1 MAAHSSRAGLA
12 RCGRLIAWVGAQVL
26 AALAL
31 GACATASSP
40 LGIPTTIP
48 RIADATQGHPVKVAV
63 FYGTNRVPAAKPV
76 YFDDNE
82 APGIQYGYALVSLPW
97 IHKSGRIETPTA
109 FDWDKGN
116 PDKFMLLLDAAPLR
130 PDEFIAQ
137 VNRSFASD
145 SHKRIGFVFVH
156 GFNVPFRDAALRTAQ
171 LAVDMQL
178 PVVPAFFSWPSNG
191 ESAIEGTANYLRDFT
206 KAISSIPALEEFL
219 VQFGEKTRAEEIFV
233 LAHSM
238 GSWTTTH
245 ALMSLALNRPKLAA
259 KIKLVTLA
267 APDIDA
273 RVFTVQIAP
282 AMVKAGY
289 TVNLYASD
297 KDRALNASNVVWG
310 RPRAGIAGEALTLSA
325 GVETVDA
332 SNIDTDFLGHSKYG
346 DSPVLLQ
353 DMALFYKG
361 ARAGQRPGLI
371 PRKTGAGAYWQIPA
385 LAR

>member
-1 MAAHSSRAGLA
+1 MAAHFSHARLA
-12 RCGRLIAWVGAQVL
+12 RCGRLVALLGSQIL
-26 AALAL
+26 ISLAL
-31 GACATASSP
+31 GACATAPGP
-40 LGIPTTIP
+40 LSIPTAIP
-48 RIADATQGHPVKVAV
+48 RIEDAKEGHPVKVAV
-63 FYGTNRVPAAKPV
+63 FYGTNRVPVAKPV

-97 IHKSGRIETPTA
+97 IHKTGRIETPTVL
-109 FDWDKGN
+109 DWDKN
-116 PDKFMLLLDAAPLR
+116 NADRFMLLLDAVPLR
-130 PDEFIAQ
+130 PEDFVAQ
-137 VNRSFASD
+137 VNRSFAAD
-145 SHKRIGFVFVH
+145 PRKKIGFVFVH

-178 PVVPAFFSWPSNG
+178 PAVPAFFSWPSNG
-191 ESAIEGTANYLRDFT
+191 EPSMEGTANYLRDFT

-219 VQFGEKTRAEEIFV
+219 VQFAEKTRAEEIYV

-245 ALMSLALNRPKLAA
+245 ALMSLSLNRPRLAA

-297 KDRALNASNVVWG
+297 KDRALNASNFVWG
-310 RPRAGIAGEALTLSA
+310 RPRAGIAGEALSLSP

-346 DSPVLLQ
+346 DSPALLK
-353 DMALFYKG
+353 DMALFYSG
-361 ARAGQRPGLI
+361 MRAGQRPGLV
-371 PRKTGAGAYWQIPA
+371 PKKSGAGAYWQIPA
-385 LAR
+385 APR

>member
-1 MAAHSSRAGLA
+1 MAASLLMRLTRCA
-12 RCGRLIAWVGAQVL
+12 RLVVLLGAQVL
-26 AALAL
+26 VALAL
-31 GACATASSP
+31 GACATAPAP
-40 LGIPTTIP
+40 LGIPTAVP
-48 RIADATQGHPVKVAV
+48 RIEDAKKGHPVKVAV
-63 FYGTNRVPAAKPV
+63 FYGTNRVPVARPV

-82 APGIQYGYALVSLPW
+82 AAEVQYGYALVSLPW
-97 IHKSGRIETPTA
+97 IHEKGEVETPTV
-109 FDWDKGN
+109 FDWDRSN
-116 PDKFMLLLDAAPLR
+116 PDRFMLLLDAVPLR
-130 PDEFIAQ
+130 PEEFIAQ
-137 VNRSFASD
+137 VNRSFAAD
-145 SHKRIGFVFVH
+145 PRRNIGFVFVH

-191 ESAIEGTANYLRDFT
+191 ESPVEGTANYLRDFT

-219 VQFGEKTRAEEIFV
+219 VQFGEKTRAEEIYV

-259 KIKLVTLA
+259 KVKLVTLA

-289 TVNLYASD
+289 AVNLYASD
-297 KDRALNASNVVWG
+297 NDKALNASRVVWG
-310 RPRAGIAGEALTLSA
+310 RPRAGIAGAALTLSP
-325 GVETVDA
+325 GVETIDA
-332 SNIDTDFLGHSKYG
+332 SDIDTDVLGHSKYG
-346 DSPVLLQ
+346 DSPALLE
-353 DMALFYKG
+353 DMALFYGG

-371 PRKTGAGAYWQIPA
+371 PRKRGAETYWQIQAPPH
-385 LAR
+385 